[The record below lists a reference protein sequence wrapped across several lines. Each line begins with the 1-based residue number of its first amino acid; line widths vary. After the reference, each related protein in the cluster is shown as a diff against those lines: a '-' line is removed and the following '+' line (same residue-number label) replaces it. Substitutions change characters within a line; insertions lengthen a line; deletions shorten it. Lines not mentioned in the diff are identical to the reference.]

1 MKSMTGFGKGGFEG
15 EDFSLQVEIRTVNN
29 RFLDIHARL
38 PQELNSLEAK
48 VKKQI
53 QAALKRGRVDVTITL
68 TQTLEVRYDVNLPLI
83 RGYVNALRQAQEATG
98 VEGTLDLSLIARLPG
113 AVQPAT
119 GNPERDERL
128 AAGLTV
134 ALAKALENLEAMRET
149 EGRELAGE
157 LERRLDG
164 IANHAVTVATGA
176 AQVTDAYRQKL
187 ERRMTELLRD
197 LGEVDPLRLS
207 QEAAYYADRSDI
219 TEEIARMN
227 SHIGQFRQILTQA
240 GEAGKQM
247 DFLTQEMNR
256 EANTMLSKSG
266 DLTISQAA
274 LAIKL
279 EIEKIKEQVQNV
291 E

>member
-38 PQELNSLEAK
+38 PQELNGLEAK
-48 VKKQI
+48 TKKQI
-53 QAALKRGRVDVTITL
+53 QSALKRGRVDVTVTL

-83 RGYVNALRQAQEATG
+83 RGYVSALRQAQEATS

-113 AVQPAT
+113 AIQPAT

-164 IANHAVTVATGA
+164 IVTHTVAVAAGA

-187 ERRMTELLRD
+187 ARRMTELLRD
-197 LGEVDPLRLS
+197 LGEVDPLRLA

-266 DLTISQAA
+266 DLAISQAA